1 MNREILRTAAKTMLQ
16 LYTGHAL
23 PRAAAGLCYFLTLS
37 FFPMLIC
44 LYTMLGSFFP
54 AAEQVRELLEGLL
67 PQAAVG
73 TIVDYLRY
81 VSAYNSRGMLMAA
94 LAVMAT
100 SSSAAFRTMSGVI
113 CGMRGAQR
121 YTDLFELVFSFVFSL
136 VFLAA
141 IYLAAVLIITGKWF
155 LEMIDRH
162 IMFMNISSAWSW
174 ARFVLLFL
182 LLFVIV
188 SGVYRLTAPQDE
200 DSRIFPGAAGAA
212 VALVVVSL
220 VFSAFISASSKYPLV
235 YGSLASLIVMMFWLY
250 ICGLIVFLGAALNIA
265 LEKLREEK

>member
-1 MNREILRTAAKTMLQ
+1 M
-16 LYTGHAL
+16 
-23 PRAAAGLCYFLTLS
+23 
-37 FFPMLIC
+37 
-44 LYTMLGSFFP
+44 
-54 AAEQVRELLEGLL
+54 
-67 PQAAVG
+67 
-73 TIVDYLRY
+73 
-81 VSAYNSRGMLMAA
+81 
-94 LAVMAT
+94 
-100 SSSAAFRTMSGVI
+100 
-113 CGMRGAQR
+113 
-121 YTDLFELVFSFVFSL
+121 FSL

-162 IMFMNISSAWSW
+162 IMFMNISGAWSW

-200 DSRIFPGAAGAA
+200 KSRIFPGAASAS

-235 YGSLASLIVMMFWLY
+235 YGSLASLIIMMFWLY
-250 ICGLIVFLGAALNIA
+250 ICGLIVFIGAALNIA
-265 LEKLREEK
+265 LEKQSKEK